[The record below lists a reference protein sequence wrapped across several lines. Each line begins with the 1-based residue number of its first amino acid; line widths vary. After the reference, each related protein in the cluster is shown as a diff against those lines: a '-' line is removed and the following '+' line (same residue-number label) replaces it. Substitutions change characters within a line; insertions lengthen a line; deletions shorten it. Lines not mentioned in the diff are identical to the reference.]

1 MFQKG
6 TNTTQLILK
15 RMFSKEILFETT
27 MFWRYDPFSQ
37 KLIRKIQK
45 MLENVEKQHNLGSS
59 FGQIQ
64 QKQ

>member
-1 MFQKG
+1 
-6 TNTTQLILK
+6 
-15 RMFSKEILFETT
+15 MFSKEILFETT

>member
-6 TNTTQLILK
+6 TNTTQLLLK
-15 RMFSKEILFETT
+15 RMFSKEILFETM

-37 KLIRKIQK
+37 KLIQKIQK